1 MWKEFTQT
9 LIGSRFTKDLEIYD
23 KYHVEEPKEEVSSED
38 DNTELYSNVE
48 DTGHEPGLETN
59 RHEPGLESD
68 DRDTK

>member
-48 DTGHEPGLETN
+48 DTGHETDG
-59 RHEPGLESD
+59 HEPGLESD
-68 DRDTK
+68 DKDANQ